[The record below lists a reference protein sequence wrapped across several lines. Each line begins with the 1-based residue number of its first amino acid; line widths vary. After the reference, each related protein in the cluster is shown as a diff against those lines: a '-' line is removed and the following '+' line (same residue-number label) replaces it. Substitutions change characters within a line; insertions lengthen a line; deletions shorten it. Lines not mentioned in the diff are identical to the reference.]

1 MKSEMKKKSRQKI
14 IVLIKESSLMIIGLL
29 IIEKI

>member
-1 MKSEMKKKSRQKI
+1 MNSQMKKKSRQKI
-14 IVLIKESSLMIIGLL
+14 IVLIKELTTMIIGLV